1 MAVNEIYSFATLT
14 HTHTNDTS
22 FKLTNCKAF
31 YRYKQQL

>member
-1 MAVNEIYSFATLT
+1 MAVNEIYSFAT
-14 HTHTNDTS
+14 HMHINDTS